1 MWKVFITKAFFIQ
14 FLNLD
19 RDRQVYVLDS
29 IKFLRDVLDL
39 DSQPEYD
46 IIDEYED
53 GKVATKRF
61 PLTYHVDDD
70 AEEIYLINI
79 EESYRQSHSK
89 GSV

>member
-1 MWKVFITKAFFIQ
+1 M
-14 FLNLD
+14 
-19 RDRQVYVLDS
+19 LDS

-46 IIDEYED
+46 IVDEFD
-53 GKVATKRF
+53 DRKVVTKRF
-61 PLTYHVDDD
+61 PPAYYVDND

-89 GSV
+89 DSV